1 MAQTLKFGNGNFATK
16 AGSTLC
22 YDDQNG
28 NFKPIP
34 MDFTRASTATRVNKQ
49 GLIEVVKSNVPRI
62 DYTDTSDGVLLLEKA
77 ATNSITYSEDFSQSY
92 WTKSNATITSNS
104 VISPEGTLNASKVT
118 EQNVSGVH
126 YVGASL
132 AGGAGEYTWSC
143 FLKQGTSR
151 YAGMR
156 AVVNGFQN
164 RFFVN
169 VDLSNG
175 SVVDTHTVGSGTTW
189 EYYVH
194 KYTNGWY
201 RLVIQAANVSGN
213 MDMSISSSNVAQPNY
228 SLGLPTYL
236 GSTNNNFYIW
246 GAQFEIGSVASSYI
260 PTQGSATTRVAETAS
275 GAGNSEVFNSEGV
288 LFANLKANYNS
299 GVSGSVFLTDSS
311 GSNRVQIVLRGT
323 GWVTSYWQK
332 VGETAFPIDSSFLNY
347 TQFNKASIKY
357 SSSEFSFWVNGF
369 KIYSVGGDYSFN
381 SDTFDEIS
389 LNLNG
394 SEAIYGKTKEIAY
407 YDEILTDLELETLT
421 SYRSWESMVN
431 ELNLNIIYNG

>member
-1 MAQTLKFGNGNFATK
+1 MAQTLKFGNKTWATK
-16 AGSTLC
+16 VGSTLA
-22 YDDQNG
+22 YNDENG
-28 NFKPIP
+28 NYKPLP
-34 MDFTRASTATRVNKQ
+34 FAFTRSTSATRVNKE
-49 GLIEVVKSNVPRI
+49 GLIEVVTNDRPRI
-62 DYTDTSDGVLLLEKA
+62 DYTDTSDGVLLLENA
-77 ATNSITYSEDFSQSY
+77 ATNLLEYSEDFSQSY

-201 RLVIQAANVSGN
+201 RLVIQAANGSGN

-260 PTQGSATTRVAETAS
+260 PTQGSAVTRVAETAS
-275 GAGNSEVFNSEGV
+275 GAGNSEVFNDSEGV
-288 LFANLKANYNS
+288 LFVEMSASDNNSRISLSDGSTSNRVSFKITDDNIDFQYRVGGNYSYRVNLDVNNYLNNKILMSYNNGLFVGYLNGFPISNKIS
-299 GVSGSVFLTDSS
+299 GVSLGDGVI
-311 GSNRVQIVLRGT
+311 NR
-323 GWVTSYWQK
+323 
-332 VGETAFPIDSSFLNY
+332 
-347 TQFNKASIKY
+347 
-357 SSSEFSFWVNGF
+357 
-369 KIYSVGGDYSFN
+369 
-381 SDTFDEIS
+381 
-389 LNLNG
+389 LNLNDG
-394 SEAIYGKTKEIAY
+394 DASDGFKGRVKEIGY
-407 YDEILTDLELETLT
+407 YDTALTDLELETLT